1 MSAPKSLVL
10 IVDDFEPNRLK
21 LSTAI
26 RSLGHE
32 VETAV
37 DGRSAL
43 DRLSKGGIDLVL
55 LDIVMPEIDGFEVLT
70 TMKSDEALREIPVLV
85 ISSLEETDE
94 VVKAI
99 TLGAEDFLT
108 KRFDPVLLRARVNTC
123 LEKKR
128 LRDRELDYLAD
139 VERLSMAARILEK
152 KNFDPKRL
160 GLEEVAARPEPLG
173 DLARVFLGMAD
184 QIYRRELFYRRQITL
199 LQGSIMLILMG
210 LFFGMAPA
218 LSRFVMLDGLNPI
231 GLAVW
236 ILLLSTCVSFVG
248 CLVTGTWPRFQPRH
262 LPYLLVL
269 ALLGTLLP
277 EIALLWVAEHVPA
290 MALSIIVA
298 LEAIVVFII
307 AALLGMESPNLRRFI
322 GLCLGLGC
330 VLFLI
335 VPAETVGSG
344 VSVIWIFAALLVP
357 LCYASEDLLL
367 AAPRE
372 EFPPMAIVLAV
383 SVIGVLFAAPL
394 ALVSGTYVPASLLSA
409 STLSA
414 LAMIAVASVVGT
426 FLLIQTVRNNGAVFA
441 SQVAYTIT
449 LAGIVW
455 SILLL
460 DEKLSIWVVAA
471 GACMISGLVLVR
483 HNHDDEEAAEVTL
496 AKENHDYQRSDLV

>member
-1 MSAPKSLVL
+1 MSERKSLVL
-10 IVDDFEPNRLK
+10 VVDDFEPSRLK
-21 LSTAI
+21 LSAAV
-26 RSLGHE
+26 RNLGHDTE
-32 VETAV
+32 NAAS
-37 DGRSAL
+37 GQAAL
-43 DRLSKGGIDLVL
+43 DRLREGGVDLVL
-55 LDIVMPEIDGFEVLT
+55 LDIVMPEVDGFDVLAA
-70 TMKSDEALREIPVLV
+70 MKSDDDLKEIPILV
-85 ISSLEETDE
+85 ISSLEDTDD

-123 LEKKR
+123 LERKR

-139 VERLSMAARILEK
+139 VERLSVAARILEK
-152 KNFDPKRL
+152 KDFDPKRL
-160 GLEEVAARPEPLG
+160 GLEGVAARPEPLG

-184 QIYRRELFYRRQITL
+184 QIYRRELFYRRQISL

-210 LFFGMAPA
+210 SFFGMAPA

-231 GLAVW
+231 GLAAW
-236 ILLLSTCVSFVG
+236 ILLFSTCASFVG
-248 CLVTGTWPRFQPRH
+248 CLVTGTWPRFERRH
-262 LPYLLVL
+262 LPYLLTL
-269 ALLGTLLP
+269 SLLGTVLP

-298 LEAIVVFII
+298 LEAIIVFVI

-335 VPAETVGSG
+335 MPAESVGSS
-344 VSVIWIFAALLVP
+344 VRVIWIIAALLVP

-372 EFPPMAIVLAV
+372 AFPPMAIVFAV
-383 SVIGVLFAAPL
+383 SVIGVLVTMPL
-394 ALVSGTYVPASLLSA
+394 AMISGNFVSA
-409 STLSA
+409 SQLSVRTGAA
-414 LAMIAVASVVGT
+414 LATIAVASVLGT

-460 DEKLSIWVVAA
+460 DEQLSIWVVAA

-483 HNHDDEEAAEVTL
+483 PNHDDHESHDAEL
-496 AKENHDYQRSDLV
+496 ATMEYRLPER